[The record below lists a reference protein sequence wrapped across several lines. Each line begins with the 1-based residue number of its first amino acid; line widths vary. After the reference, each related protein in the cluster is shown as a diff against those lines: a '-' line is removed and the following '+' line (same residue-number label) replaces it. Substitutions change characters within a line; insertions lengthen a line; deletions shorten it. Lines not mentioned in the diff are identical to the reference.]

1 MKVIILGVD
10 GMLGHKIAQTLQTKF
25 TLICSSRKN
34 INLDDFGIFNSLL
47 IKIDFIKD
55 NFIKIIDKIDFDIII
70 NCTGVTSRRGINDN
84 FENAKFINSELPR
97 KLTQLVIKRD
107 KKLIHFSTD
116 CVFDG
121 KKGNYLDDD
130 KPDEKGIYGKSK
142 AMGEIISKN
151 TLVIRT
157 SIIGRELFNHTEL
170 FEWLFSMKNRKIQGY
185 KNVIFS
191 GVTTL
196 WISNIV
202 YLIISKYQNLS
213 GIINVSSKPISKYEL
228 LLKLKNA
235 FQLNIKINPNYLI
248 KSNKVLISKKFTEIT
263 GINSPNW
270 DELITKFKE
279 DCDKYSDIY
288 KK

>member
-1 MKVIILGVD
+1 MNLTVLGSQGAIPKLGKYSTSLLLNISNSNILIDCCEGVQHQLRKYKIKLSKIDIILISHAHGD
-10 GMLGHKIAQTLQTKF
+10 HYFGLIGLISTL
-25 TLICSSRKN
+25 
-34 INLDDFGIFNSLL
+34 SLL
-47 IKIDFIKD
+47 
-55 NFIKIIDKIDFDIII
+55 
-70 NCTGVTSRRGINDN
+70 
-84 FENAKFINSELPR
+84 
-97 KLTQLVIKRD
+97 KRD

-191 GVTTL
+191 
-196 WISNIV
+196 
-202 YLIISKYQNLS
+202 
-213 GIINVSSKPISKYEL
+213 
-228 LLKLKNA
+228 
-235 FQLNIKINPNYLI
+235 
-248 KSNKVLISKKFTEIT
+248 
-263 GINSPNW
+263 
-270 DELITKFKE
+270 
-279 DCDKYSDIY
+279 
-288 KK
+288 